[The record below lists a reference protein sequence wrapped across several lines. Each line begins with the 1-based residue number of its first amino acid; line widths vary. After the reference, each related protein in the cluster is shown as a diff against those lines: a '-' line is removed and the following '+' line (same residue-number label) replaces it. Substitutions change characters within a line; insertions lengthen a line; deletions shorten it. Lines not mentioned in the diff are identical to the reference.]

1 MARVGPPMYSVPH
14 HPQMPTS
21 FPFPIT
27 LTLPPR
33 RHALPHVFRLN
44 GCWSSFR
51 LLLFAFRRFRSFPR
65 SLPVT
70 VLSPRTSSNPF
81 PRSSPRCA
89 HSNST
94 SCGAPL
100 VRASLVNLFSHA
112 LNVSLLRYIAFVF
125 RLLVCLVPSHGGHGH
140 VYQKASRAKPKIYS
154 HNILRPRPPSPPL
167 YHTPPSPRPS
177 PIILSVADCLFISL
191 IVNCCDFSCTGL
203 HHILGRR
210 TSSTTPWAW
219 NNRRKHYSK
228 HISLVAPPTFP
239 PPPLRRRNIRPP

>member
-1 MARVGPPMYSVPH
+1 MCSG
-14 HPQMPTS
+14 
-21 FPFPIT
+21 F
-27 LTLPPR
+27 
-33 RHALPHVFRLN
+33 N

-51 LLLFAFRRFRSFPR
+51 LLLFAFRRFQSFPR

-81 PRSSPRCA
+81 PRSSPRRA

-100 VRASLVNLFSHA
+100 VRASLRNLFSHA

-167 YHTPPSPRPS
+167 YHTPVAS
-177 PIILSVADCLFISL
+177 PITYHPLGCGLLIYIADCELLRFQLHWTTSHSWPAYIL
-191 IVNCCDFSCTGL
+191 HNPLGL
-203 HHILGRR
+203 E
-210 TSSTTPWAW
+210 
-219 NNRRKHYSK
+219 
-228 HISLVAPPTFP
+228 
-239 PPPLRRRNIRPP
+239 